1 MQPKF
6 FLKLALIVSLSTLIS
21 GCGTKG
27 KQENNDVVNITIET
41 DFGDIKAVLYN
52 QTPKH
57 RDNFVKNT
65 EQGSYEGVIFHRVIE
80 NFMIQSGDPATG
92 INFMGDTDKL
102 KKFENVVDAEFNNGL
117 IHKKGAIAAARM
129 ADNVNPLKQ
138 SSSTQFYIVQGRV
151 FTPEEL
157 NKLAFQRTE
166 NAKNAA
172 VNKLIMDK
180 AEKMIDEGKN
190 PNLSELHIQLKDT
203 IEIIKSKLEP
213 YVFTEEQINAYTTV
227 GGTPH
232 LDGDYTIFGEV
243 IEGFEV
249 IDKIAAVKTN
259 AMDKPVSD
267 VKMKVKIIK

>member
-21 GCGTKG
+21 GCGTKN
-27 KQENNDVVNITIET
+27 KQENNDIVSITIET

-65 EQGSYEGVIFHRVIE
+65 EQGAYEGVIFHRVIE

-102 KKFENVVDAEFNNGL
+102 KKFENVVDAEFNKGL

-166 NAKNAA
+166 NAKNTA

>member
-21 GCGTKG
+21 GCGAKG

-65 EQGSYEGVIFHRVIE
+65 EQGAYEGVIFHRVIE

-166 NAKNAA
+166 NAKNTA

>member
-21 GCGTKG
+21 GCGTKN
-27 KQENNDVVNITIET
+27 KQENNDIVSITIET

-65 EQGSYEGVIFHRVIE
+65 EQGAYEGVIFHRVIE

-92 INFMGDTDKL
+92 TNFMGDTDKL

>member
-21 GCGTKG
+21 GCGAKG

-65 EQGSYEGVIFHRVIE
+65 EQGAYEGVIFHRVIE

-129 ADNVNPLKQ
+129 GDNVNPLKQ

-166 NAKNAA
+166 NAKNTA

>member
-6 FLKLALIVSLSTLIS
+6 FLKLAFIVLLSTLIS
-21 GCGTKG
+21 GCGPKS
-27 KQENNDVVNITIET
+27 KQENNNVINITIET
-41 DFGDIKAVLYN
+41 DFGDIKAFLYN
-52 QTPKH
+52 QTPRH
-57 RDNFVKNT
+57 RDNFVQNT
-65 EQGSYEGVIFHRVIE
+65 DQGVYDGVIFHRVIE
-80 NFMIQSGDPATG
+80 NFMIQSGDQATG
-92 INFMGDTDKL
+92 INFMGDIDML
-102 KKFENVVDAEFNNGL
+102 KKIEKVVDAEFNNEL

-138 SSSTQFYIVQGRV
+138 SSSSQFYIVQGRV
-151 FTPEEL
+151 FTPDEL
-157 NKLAFQRTE
+157 NQLALQKTE
-166 NAKNAA
+166 NAKNIA

-203 IEIIKSKLEP
+203 IEIIKLNLKP
-213 YVFTEEQINAYTTV
+213 YIFTEEQINTYTTI

-232 LDGDYTIFGEV
+232 LDGDYTVFGEV
-243 IEGFEV
+243 VEGFEV

-259 AMDKPVSD
+259 AMDKPISD